1 MFHSG
6 HEEAMVGK
14 ARKAKAGD
22 QGPQNQMDLFGAPVT
37 VAVNP
42 PTPLRPRPPVEPAPA
57 DLDDA
62 GLLARLPD
70 APLSKALPLIAEVGR
85 RRLAGAVPLL
95 GLRLKRLAGYG
106 LSGREP
112 VAVLEALAAI
122 GGPQATAIVA
132 GLLGGVGLAGPV
144 EVAALGAAVRL
155 EVALDRKAL
164 LRLLGT
170 ADAAARA
177 AACRCVRQ
185 AEFPVIDAL
194 ERLRADPD
202 RAVATGAVCA
212 LGRLGRPTVRADLA
226 QLVTAAPTRETVA
239 ALASVMDHVGVDAD
253 SLVALRRAARH
264 TDLRETVL
272 EALDGFDD
280 VQATALA
287 VKLRQQ
293 TTRADAA

>member
-1 MFHSG
+1 
-6 HEEAMVGK
+6 
-14 ARKAKAGD
+14 
-22 QGPQNQMDLFGAPVT
+22 
-37 VAVNP
+37 
-42 PTPLRPRPPVEPAPA
+42 
-57 DLDDA
+57 
-62 GLLARLPD
+62 
-70 APLSKALPLIAEVGR
+70 APLSKALPLIAEAGR
-85 RRLAGAVPLL
+85 RRLAAAVPLL

-106 LSGREP
+106 LTGREP

-132 GLLGGVGLAGPV
+132 GLLGGAGLAGAV

-155 EVALDRKAL
+155 EVALDRKVL
-164 LRLLGT
+164 LHLLGT
-170 ADAAARA
+170 TDAAARA

-239 ALASVMDHVGVDAD
+239 ALASVMDHVGVDGD
-253 SLVALRRAARH
+253 GLVALRRAARL
-264 TDLRETVL
+264 TDLREMVL

-280 VQATALA
+280 PQATAMA
-287 VKLRQQ
+287 GKLRQQ
-293 TTRADAA
+293 MADHVAAA